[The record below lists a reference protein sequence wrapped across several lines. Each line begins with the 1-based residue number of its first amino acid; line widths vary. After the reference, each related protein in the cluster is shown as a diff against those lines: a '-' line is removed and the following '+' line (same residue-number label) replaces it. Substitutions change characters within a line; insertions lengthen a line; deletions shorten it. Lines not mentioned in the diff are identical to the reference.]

1 MDGYLVIHSFTQEKF
16 EWLLL
21 PDTDDDDDYGDEVSS
36 LSKIVTDNMLVIW
49 GRIKNKEIHFNR
61 RKRLEVQVYPMLEQ
75 QNFNSLEMS
84 FQFL

>member
-61 RKRLEVQVYPMLEQ
+61 RKRPEVQVYPMLEQ